1 VSQVDSG
8 SAIANRGVGASHVWQ
23 TVHDSVNEQSA
34 ARKGGIVMFR
44 QWQDCRNALL
54 ARITACAAS
63 LILVL
68 TVATVLCSARI
79 ASATLVIVTEQGPLT
94 GVAAPGENQYLG
106 IPYAAPRWEAC
117 AGCRHNLRRN

>member
-1 VSQVDSG
+1 
-8 SAIANRGVGASHVWQ
+8 
-23 TVHDSVNEQSA
+23 
-34 ARKGGIVMFR
+34 MFR

-79 ASATLVIVTEQGPLT
+79 ASATPVIVTEQGPLT
-94 GVAAPGENQYLG
+94 GVAAAGENQYQASPMPPPDGKPAL
-106 IPYAAPRWEAC
+106 AAATTSGAIKRDLSSNS
-117 AGCRHNLRRN
+117 GG